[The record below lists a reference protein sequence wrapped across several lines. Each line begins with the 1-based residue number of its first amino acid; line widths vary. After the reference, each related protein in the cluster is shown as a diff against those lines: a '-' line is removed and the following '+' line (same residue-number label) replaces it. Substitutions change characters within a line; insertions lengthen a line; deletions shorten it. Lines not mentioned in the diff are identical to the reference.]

1 MKLSEQIDRYIVEKR
16 YRLINSVILWQGDPM
31 AQTMSGADSVGGEV
45 LAENYYNGC
54 TVESRGVMRSVMKSV
69 LSAAVGIACRQ
80 GKLTDLDT
88 KVATYLEPFREGR
101 DPLHRM
107 ITVRHLLTMTSGIY
121 WNGGVHYHCPMMEQ
135 LRRSKDWVSY
145 VADCAVTD
153 IPGTKWNYKEF
164 DMILL
169 AAVLEKACGDLFD
182 FIERELYEP
191 LGIRSGRWFRSPD
204 GVYYSVADNE
214 ANEAPSNLTA
224 RELLAIG
231 RLYLQGGVYN
241 GRRILSEDYIREST
255 RPYRE
260 PNYGYLWWCGP
271 DWYSAMGFGGQR
283 ITVFP
288 EKGVVAVVQATPT
301 PSGKAYDDMVFEILS
316 NL

>member
-101 DPLHRM
+101 DPLHRV

-231 RLYLQGGVYN
+231 RLSGPGGVST